1 MKSYKLGV
9 IGNPIE
15 HSLSPKIHSIFA
27 KQVNIQ
33 IDYQAYKVNENDLE
47 PFITDFFK
55 SGGDGLNIT
64 VPHKINCLNVADEYS
79 PSVKLI
85 GAANTLSSNKI
96 SNKIYAHTTDGAG
109 FVADA
114 IKKSIPISNTNV
126 LILGAGGAAQ
136 SIIPMIHEKDP
147 ASIVVDNRTQEKIQT
162 VLDRYNL
169 LKSVE
174 PSKGVQ
180 LTDLKNFSKHRS
192 LADNIN
198 LVINTTSAGFEGPF
212 SWNEDIFTTRDTI
225 FYDLSYSKTDSL
237 TPFLKWASHYSDQ
250 CHNGIGM
257 LINQAALSFE
267 LWTGI
272 KPNTDISENEIFN
285 E

>member
-47 PFITDFFK
+47 PFIKDFFK

-64 VPHKINCLNVADEYS
+64 VPHKINCLNVADEHS

-109 FVADA
+109 FVADV
-114 IKKSIPISNTNV
+114 IKKSIPIFNTNV

-225 FYDLSYSKTDSL
+225 FYDLSYSKTNSL

>member
-33 IDYQAYKVNENDLE
+33 IDYKAYKVNENDLE

-55 SGGDGLNIT
+55 TGGDGLNIT

-109 FVADA
+109 FVADV
-114 IKKSIPISNTNV
+114 IKKSIPIFNTNV

>member
-47 PFITDFFK
+47 PFIKDFFK

-109 FVADA
+109 FVADV
-114 IKKSIPISNTNV
+114 IKKSIPIFNTNV

-212 SWNEDIFTTRDTI
+212 SWNEDIFSTRDTI

>member
-27 KQVNIQ
+27 KQANIQ
-33 IDYQAYKVNENDLE
+33 IDYQAYRVEEIDLE
-47 PFITDFFK
+47 LFIEDFFK
-55 SGGDGLNIT
+55 RGGDGLNVT

-79 PSVKLI
+79 ADVKAI
-85 GAANTLSSNKI
+85 GAANTLSFNK
-96 SNKIYAHTTDGAG
+96 STNKIYAHTTDGAG

-114 IKKSIPISNTNV
+114 IKKDISIFDANI

-136 SIIPMIHEKDP
+136 SIIPMIHAKHP
-147 ASIVVDNRTQEKIQT
+147 ASIVLDNRTQEKIQT
-162 VLDRYNL
+162 VLDRFSL
-169 LKSVE
+169 LSLDE
-174 PSKGVQ
+174 PSSGPQ

-192 LADNIN
+192 LTDNIN
-198 LVINTTSAGFEGPF
+198 LVINTTSAGFDGPF
-212 SWNEDIFTTRDTI
+212 SWNEDIFTTKDTI
-225 FYDLSYSKTDSL
+225 FYDLSYNKIDSS
-237 TPFLKWASHYSDQ
+237 TPFLSWAGQYSDQ

-267 LWTGI
+267 IWTGI
-272 KPNTDISENEIFN
+272 KPDINIDENEIFN

>member
-1 MKSYKLGV
+1 
-9 IGNPIE
+9 
-15 HSLSPKIHSIFA
+15 
-27 KQVNIQ
+27 
-33 IDYQAYKVNENDLE
+33 
-47 PFITDFFK
+47 
-55 SGGDGLNIT
+55 
-64 VPHKINCLNVADEYS
+64 
-79 PSVKLI
+79 
-85 GAANTLSSNKI
+85 
-96 SNKIYAHTTDGAG
+96 
-109 FVADA
+109 
-114 IKKSIPISNTNV
+114 
-126 LILGAGGAAQ
+126 
-136 SIIPMIHEKDP
+136 MIHEKDP

-212 SWNEDIFTTRDTI
+212 SWNEDIFTIRDTI

>member
-47 PFITDFFK
+47 PFIKDFFK

-96 SNKIYAHTTDGAG
+96 TNKIYAHTTDGAG
-109 FVADA
+109 FVADV
-114 IKKSIPISNTNV
+114 IKKSIPIFNTNV

>member
-47 PFITDFFK
+47 PFIKDFFK

-96 SNKIYAHTTDGAG
+96 TNKIYAHTTDGAG
-109 FVADA
+109 FVADV
-114 IKKSIPISNTNV
+114 IKKSIPIFNANV

-212 SWNEDIFTTRDTI
+212 CWNEDIFTTRDTI

>member
-1 MKSYKLGV
+1 M
-9 IGNPIE
+9 
-15 HSLSPKIHSIFA
+15 
-27 KQVNIQ
+27 
-33 IDYQAYKVNENDLE
+33 
-47 PFITDFFK
+47 
-55 SGGDGLNIT
+55 
-64 VPHKINCLNVADEYS
+64 
-79 PSVKLI
+79 KLI

-96 SNKIYAHTTDGAG
+96 TNKIYAHTTDGAG
-109 FVADA
+109 FVADV
-114 IKKSIPISNTNV
+114 IKKGIPIFNTNI

-136 SIIPMIHEKDP
+136 IIIPMIHEKDP
-147 ASIVVDNRTQEKIQT
+147 ACIVVDNRTQEKIQT
-162 VLDRYNL
+162 VLDRYNF

-212 SWNEDIFTTRDTI
+212 CWNEDIFTTRDTI

>member
-15 HSLSPKIHSIFA
+15 HSLSPTIHSIFA

-109 FVADA
+109 FVADV
-114 IKKSIPISNTNV
+114 IKKSIPIFNTNV

>member
-55 SGGDGLNIT
+55 TGGDGLNIT

-109 FVADA
+109 FVADV
-114 IKKSIPISNTNV
+114 IKKSIPIFNTNV

-212 SWNEDIFTTRDTI
+212 CWNEDIFTTRDTI

>member
-47 PFITDFFK
+47 PFIKDFFK

-109 FVADA
+109 FVADV
-114 IKKSIPISNTNV
+114 IKKSIPIFNTNV

-147 ASIVVDNRTQEKIQT
+147 ASIVLDNRTQEKIQT

>member
-47 PFITDFFK
+47 PFIKDFFK

-64 VPHKINCLNVADEYS
+64 VPHKIKCLNVADEYS

-109 FVADA
+109 FVADV
-114 IKKSIPISNTNV
+114 IKKSIPIFNTNV

-225 FYDLSYSKTDSL
+225 FYDLSYSKTNSL

>member
-64 VPHKINCLNVADEYS
+64 VPHKINCLNVADEHS

-109 FVADA
+109 FVADV
-114 IKKSIPISNTNV
+114 IKKSIPIFNTNV

>member
-27 KQVNIQ
+27 KQANIQ
-33 IDYQAYKVNENDLE
+33 IDYQAHKVDESDLE
-47 PFITDFFK
+47 LFIEDFFK
-55 SGGDGLNIT
+55 SGGDGLNVT

-79 PSVKLI
+79 SGVKAI
-85 GAANTLSSNKI
+85 GAANTLSFNKRT
-96 SNKIYAHTTDGAG
+96 NKIYAHTTDGAG

-114 IKKSIPISNTNV
+114 IKKDISIFNANI

-136 SIIPMIHEKDP
+136 SIIPMIHAKHP
-147 ASIVVDNRTQEKIQT
+147 ASIVLDNRTQEKIQN
-162 VLDRYNL
+162 VLDRFSL
-169 LKSVE
+169 LSLDE
-174 PSKGVQ
+174 PSSGPQ

-192 LADNIN
+192 LTDNIN
-198 LVINTTSAGFEGPF
+198 LVINTTSAGFNGPF
-212 SWNEDIFTTRDTI
+212 SWNEEIFTTKDTI
-225 FYDLSYSKTDSL
+225 FYDLSYNKRDPS
-237 TPFLKWASHYSDQ
+237 TPFLSWASQYSDQ

-272 KPNTDISENEIFN
+272 KPDINIDENEIFN

>member
-47 PFITDFFK
+47 HFIKDFFK

-109 FVADA
+109 FVADV
-114 IKKSIPISNTNV
+114 IKKSIPIFNTNV

-212 SWNEDIFTTRDTI
+212 CWNEDIFTTRDTI

>member
-27 KQVNIQ
+27 KQANIQ

-47 PFITDFFK
+47 PFIKDFFK

-109 FVADA
+109 FVADV
-114 IKKSIPISNTNV
+114 IKKSIPIFNTNV

-225 FYDLSYSKTDSL
+225 FYDLSYSKTNSL

>member
-109 FVADA
+109 FVADV
-114 IKKSIPISNTNV
+114 IKKSIPIFNTNI

-162 VLDRYNL
+162 VLDRYNF

>member
-27 KQVNIQ
+27 RQENIQ
-33 IDYQAYKVNENDLE
+33 IDYQAYKVDEHDLE
-47 PFITDFFK
+47 LFIKDFFK
-55 SGGDGLNIT
+55 NGGDGLNIT
-64 VPHKINCLNVADEYS
+64 VPHKINCLNAADEYS
-79 PSVKLI
+79 ASAKAI
-85 GAANTLSSNKI
+85 GAANTLSSDKSTNKI
-96 SNKIYAHTTDGAG
+96 FAHTTDGAG
-109 FVADA
+109 FVADV
-114 IKKSIPISNTNV
+114 INKDIPILNANI

-136 SIIPMIHEKDP
+136 SIIPMIHEKNP
-147 ASIVVDNRTQEKIQT
+147 ASIVLDNRTQEKIQT
-162 VLDRYNL
+162 VLDRFSL
-169 LKSVE
+169 LKSDD
-174 PSKGVQ
+174 PSTGVQ

-192 LADNIN
+192 LTDNIN
-198 LVINTTSAGFEGPF
+198 LVINATSAGFDGPF
-212 SWNEDIFTTRDTI
+212 SWNKDIFTTKDTI
-225 FYDLSYSKTDSL
+225 FYDLSYNKRDTS
-237 TPFLKWASHYSDQ
+237 TPFLSWASQHSEQ

-272 KPNTDISENEIFN
+272 KPDTNIAENEIFN

>member
-96 SNKIYAHTTDGAG
+96 TNKIYAHTTDGAG
-109 FVADA
+109 FVADV
-114 IKKSIPISNTNV
+114 IKKSIPIFNTNI

>member
-109 FVADA
+109 FVADV
-114 IKKSIPISNTNV
+114 IKKSIPIFNTNV

>member
-27 KQVNIQ
+27 KQANIQ

-47 PFITDFFK
+47 PFIKDFFK

-109 FVADA
+109 FVADV
-114 IKKSIPISNTNV
+114 IKKSIPIFNTNV

>member
-47 PFITDFFK
+47 PFIKDFFK

-109 FVADA
+109 FVADV
-114 IKKSIPISNTNV
+114 IKKSIPIFNTNV

>member
-33 IDYQAYKVNENDLE
+33 IDYQPYKVNENDLE

-109 FVADA
+109 FVADV
-114 IKKSIPISNTNV
+114 IKKSIPIFNTNV

-147 ASIVVDNRTQEKIQT
+147 ASIVLDNRTQEKIQT

>member
-109 FVADA
+109 FVADV
-114 IKKSIPISNTNV
+114 IKKDIPIFNTNI

-192 LADNIN
+192 VADNIN

-212 SWNEDIFTTRDTI
+212 CWNEDIFTTRDTI

>member
-47 PFITDFFK
+47 PFIKDFFK

-109 FVADA
+109 FVADV
-114 IKKSIPISNTNV
+114 IKKSIPIFNTNV

-147 ASIVVDNRTQEKIQT
+147 ASIVIDNRTQEKIQT

>member
-47 PFITDFFK
+47 PFIKDFFK

-64 VPHKINCLNVADEYS
+64 VPHKINCLNVADEHS

-109 FVADA
+109 FVADVT
-114 IKKSIPISNTNV
+114 KKSIPIFNTNV

>member
-47 PFITDFFK
+47 PFIKDFFK

-109 FVADA
+109 FVADV
-114 IKKSIPISNTNV
+114 IKKSIPIFNANV

-212 SWNEDIFTTRDTI
+212 CWNEDIFTTRDTI

>member
-27 KQVNIQ
+27 KQVNVQ

-47 PFITDFFK
+47 PFIKDFFK

-109 FVADA
+109 FVADV
-114 IKKSIPISNTNV
+114 IKKSIPIFNANV

>member
-109 FVADA
+109 FVADV
-114 IKKSIPISNTNV
+114 IKKSIPIFNTNI

>member
-96 SNKIYAHTTDGAG
+96 TNKIYAHTTDGAG
-109 FVADA
+109 FVADV
-114 IKKSIPISNTNV
+114 IKKSIPIFNTNI

-162 VLDRYNL
+162 VLDRYNF

>member
-47 PFITDFFK
+47 HFIKDFFK

-96 SNKIYAHTTDGAG
+96 TNKIYAHTTDGAG
-109 FVADA
+109 FVADV
-114 IKKSIPISNTNV
+114 IKKSIPIFNTNI

-162 VLDRYNL
+162 VLDRYNF

>member
-1 MKSYKLGV
+1 MKTYKLGV
-9 IGNPIE
+9 VGDPIS
-15 HSLSPKIHSIFA
+15 HSLSPKIHNLFA
-27 KQVNIQ
+27 KRANIK
-33 IDYQAYKVNENDLE
+33 IEYE
-47 PFITDFFK
+47 PYHVLTSNLDSFIRDFFK

-109 FVADA
+109 FVADV
-114 IKKSIPISNTNV
+114 IKKSIPIFNTNV

>member
-47 PFITDFFK
+47 HFIKDFFK

-109 FVADA
+109 FVADV
-114 IKKSIPISNTNV
+114 IKKSIPIFNTNI

>member
-33 IDYQAYKVNENDLE
+33 IDYQAYKVHENDLE

-109 FVADA
+109 FVADV
-114 IKKSIPISNTNV
+114 IKKSIPIFNTNI

>member
-47 PFITDFFK
+47 PFIKDFFK

-64 VPHKINCLNVADEYS
+64 IPHKINCLNVADEYS

-109 FVADA
+109 FVADV
-114 IKKSIPISNTNV
+114 IKKSIPIFNTNV

>member
-33 IDYQAYKVNENDLE
+33 IDYKAYKVNENDLE

-55 SGGDGLNIT
+55 TGGDGLNIT
-64 VPHKINCLNVADEYS
+64 VPHKINCLNVADEHS

-96 SNKIYAHTTDGAG
+96 TNKIYAHTTDGAG
-109 FVADA
+109 FVADV
-114 IKKSIPISNTNV
+114 IKKSIPIFNTNI

>member
-1 MKSYKLGV
+1 MKTYKLGV
-9 IGNPIE
+9 VGDPIS
-15 HSLSPKIHSIFA
+15 HSLSPKIHNLFA

-96 SNKIYAHTTDGAG
+96 TNKIYAHTTDGAG
-109 FVADA
+109 FVADV
-114 IKKSIPISNTNV
+114 IKKGIPIFNTNI

-162 VLDRYNL
+162 VLD
-169 LKSVE
+169 
-174 PSKGVQ
+174 
-180 LTDLKNFSKHRS
+180 
-192 LADNIN
+192 
-198 LVINTTSAGFEGPF
+198 
-212 SWNEDIFTTRDTI
+212 TI
-225 FYDLSYSKTDSL
+225 F
-237 TPFLKWASHYSDQ
+237 
-250 CHNGIGM
+250 
-257 LINQAALSFE
+257 
-267 LWTGI
+267 
-272 KPNTDISENEIFN
+272 
-285 E
+285 